1 MNYNKADK
9 ERFNLM
15 LENSKLKQTLAE
27 IKEISENVLKNV
39 SDICIE
45 TTPMFCI
52 HKQILQKIN
61 ESGV

>member
-45 TTPMFCI
+45 TTPMFFI
-52 HKQILQKIN
+52 HKQIIQKIN